1 MQVSLSLSDAFCVN
15 RHRESFLS
23 FVKQHVDLLFA
34 NEEEILALYELDA
47 IEAALKASAQDAE
60 IVAVTR
66 GAAGAVVLQGE
77 EQHTIDVVPPRELV
91 DTTGAGDLFAAGFLY
106 GYTQQRPLTKCGQL
120 GAAAA
125 SEIIAQYGARSER
138 SLREV
143 TAPLLV

>member
-1 MQVSLSLSDAFCVN
+1 MQ
-15 RHRESFLS
+15 E
-23 FVKQHVDLLFA
+23 HVDLLYA
-34 NEEEILALYELDA
+34 NEEEILALYQLEDIDA
-47 IEAALKASAQDAE
+47 ALTEAADDAG

-66 GAAGAVVLQGE
+66 GAQGSVVLANGE
-77 EQHTIDVVPPRELV
+77 RVAIEAVTPRDLV

-106 GYTQQRPLTKCGQL
+106 GHTQEFSLERCGQL

-143 TAPLLV
+143 AAPLLA